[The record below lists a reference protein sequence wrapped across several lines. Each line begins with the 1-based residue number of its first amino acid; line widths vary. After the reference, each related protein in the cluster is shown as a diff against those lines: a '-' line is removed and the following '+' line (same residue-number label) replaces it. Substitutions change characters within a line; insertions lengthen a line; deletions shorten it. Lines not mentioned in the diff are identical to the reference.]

1 MIRPSVSFRGT
12 LAALWLLGAAT
23 AHAAQIDLYPGQ
35 SFEAA
40 VEALNAGDTL
50 IVHAGTYA
58 DTGRIS
64 VTVRG
69 TAAAPVLIKG
79 ADGEA
84 VPLITR
90 PTTAAAQNTINIEG
104 ATWLRITGLEISS
117 NGGDGINLSGAN
129 ADITLDHLEIH
140 DVDVG
145 INFRT
150 TMTRITV
157 QHNHIHHT
165 GQNGGTGEGMYIGC
179 NDATC
184 IVSNSLI
191 ENNWIHDTRNST
203 QGDGIEVKLG
213 SHSNI
218 VRDNVIHDTG
228 YPCVL
233 VYGTV
238 GQPVNVVEGNVMWN
252 CGDSGIQAAADAII
266 RNNIIMDSP
275 GNGFN
280 SQPHQAAVP
289 SNLQFVH
296 NTIVGGS
303 PCVRLGSWS
312 GRTGLVFANNA
323 IYCDADDFAIGGLA
337 NVVVTGNVVVPA
349 TSALPASGYRVGQ
362 SVALDFADAAG
373 RNLYPRAG
381 SRLIDAGDAT
391 YATSVDFNGTAR
403 TGVPEA
409 GAYDYSTSQNPGW
422 AVGPSFKGAASQP
435 VPPTVTFS
443 GNPLSVTAGGTTQ
456 LAWNAA
462 GATACTASASPAR
475 SDWSG
480 SRATSGQATI
490 AGLSESTRFTLSCD
504 NAAGTSSQ
512 SVTVTVSAAPVPVPT
527 VDLTASPTT
536 VTAGARS
543 TLTWSSTN
551 ATGCTAS
558 GAWAGNKASA
568 GSEETPTLT
577 ATSTFTLSCTG
588 AGGSAERSV
597 TVTVSSGETPAP
609 EPGGGGGGLDG
620 WWIAVLGVLCLTRS
634 MHRSDVR
641 SHKCARA
648 VRGCAGFMAG

>member
-1 MIRPSVSFRGT
+1 MTRVLPLRAF
-12 LAALWLLGAAT
+12 AALGLLCGGA
-23 AHAAQIDLYPGQ
+23 AHAAQIDLFPGQ

-40 VEALNAGDTL
+40 VAAL
-50 IVHAGTYA
+50 HAGTYA
-58 DTGRIS
+58 DAGRIS

-69 TAAAPVLIKG
+69 TQAAPVLVKG

-90 PTTAAAQNTINIEG
+90 TASSAVQNTINIEG
-104 ATWLRITGLEISS
+104 ATWLRITGLEISG

-129 ADITLDHLEIH
+129 ADITLDDLEIH
-140 DVDVG
+140 EVDVG

-157 QHNHIHHT
+157 RHNHIHHT

-179 NDATC
+179 NDAAC

-233 VYGTV
+233 VYGTA
-238 GQPVNVVEGNVMWN
+238 GQPVNVVEGNVLWN

-266 RNNIIMDSP
+266 RNNIILESP

-296 NTIVGGS
+296 NTVVGGS
-303 PCVRLGSWS
+303 PCVRLGSWNA
-312 GRTGLVFANNA
+312 RTGLVFANNA

-337 NVVVTGNVVVPA
+337 NVVVAGNVVVPA

-362 SVALDFADAAG
+362 SVALDFADAAA

-381 SRLIDAGDAT
+381 SHLIDAGDAT

-403 TGVPEA
+403 TGAPDA
-409 GAYDYSTSQNPGW
+409 GAYDHSTTQNPGW
-422 AVGPSFKGAASQP
+422 AVVAGFKGAATQP

-443 GNPLSVTAGGTTQ
+443 GNPLSVTTGGSTD

-462 GATACTASASPAR
+462 GATACAASASPAR
-475 SDWSG
+475 GDWSG
-480 SRATSGQATI
+480 SRATSGRATI
-490 AGLSESTRFTLSCD
+490 AGLAETTRFTLSCD
-504 NAAGTSSQ
+504 NTAGTASQ
-512 SVTVTVSAAPVPVPT
+512 SVTVTVGAAPAPAPP
-527 VDLTASPTT
+527 VDLTARPPT
-536 VTAGARS
+536 VAAGARS
-543 TLTWSSTN
+543 PLPWGSTN

-568 GSEETPTLT
+568 GSEQTPNLA
-577 ATSTFTLSCTG
+577 ATSTFTLACTG

-597 TVTVSSGETPAP
+597 TVTVSGGEAPAP
-609 EPGGGGGGLDG
+609 EPGEGGGGALGG
-620 WWIAVLGVLCLTRS
+620 WWLAFLGVLL
-634 MHRSDVR
+634 VR
-641 SHKCARA
+641 EMRRRVPGQGTPGGWIDAPPLR
-648 VRGCAGFMAG
+648 RP